1 MSPWLLFHKF
11 NNSKYYSHTINYCLL
26 YYITYTIM
34 MVFCLFFLY
43 EKVCFHAIRYFFSD
57 LITNICITMFTCL
70 LWTVYIIA
78 FCRWWI
84 WLQLLLPWWSSLVL
98 TIHFNIWSLILP
110 KDFAFLLFIQTLIRS
125 SQTNFACHYNFV
137 ISNTE
142 TDVLGILHVNT
153 FSILSII
160 LALVITSHF
169 AWLFNVMLDISKL
182 LSEIGFIVKFLLCIL
197 VAVTLSYFIWKHITL
212 VLVCVVVLTCT
223 AASVQLP

>member
-110 KDFAFLLFIQTLIRS
+110 KDFAFLWYD
-125 SQTNFACHYNFV
+125 HHKP
-137 ISNTE
+137 
-142 TDVLGILHVNT
+142 ILHVTITLSSQILKLMFLVYCMLTLFLFYLSYWHLSSLHILLGFLMSCLT
-153 FSILSII
+153 FPNYYLK
-160 LALVITSHF
+160 LVS
-169 AWLFNVMLDISKL
+169 L
-182 LSEIGFIVKFLLCIL
+182 LSFCFVYL
-197 VAVTLSYFIWKHITL
+197 
-212 VLVCVVVLTCT
+212 
-223 AASVQLP
+223 